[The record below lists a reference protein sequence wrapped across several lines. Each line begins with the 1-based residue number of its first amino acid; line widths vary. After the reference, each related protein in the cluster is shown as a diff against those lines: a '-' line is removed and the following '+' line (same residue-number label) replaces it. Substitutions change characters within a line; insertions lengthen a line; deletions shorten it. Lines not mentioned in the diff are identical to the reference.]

1 MKANP
6 GTCYLL
12 LNTQQEANIQIAN
25 TTIES
30 SRSQELL
37 GIVIDSKL
45 KFCQKTNRKLNVLT
59 RLTNYME
66 LPKRC
71 ILVNGLLKLNLII
84 TLLF

>member
-37 GIVIDSKL
+37 GIVINSKL
-45 KFCQKTNRKLNVLT
+45 KFCQRTNRKRNALT
-59 RLTNYME
+59 RLTNDME